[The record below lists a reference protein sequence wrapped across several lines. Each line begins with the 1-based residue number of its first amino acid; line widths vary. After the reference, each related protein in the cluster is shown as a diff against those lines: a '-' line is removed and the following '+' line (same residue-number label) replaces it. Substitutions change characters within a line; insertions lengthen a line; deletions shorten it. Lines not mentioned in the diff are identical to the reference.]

1 MNRIRNFLLAGF
13 NTLSKVL
20 AIVIINKLILL
31 YYGQKEFLIYG
42 DVISYLNIFVVLGTL
57 GMSNSIIV
65 YSRKQQGLRS
75 SVLFLASVFS
85 IVLVSVLI
93 LVLLVTL
100 DIYTF
105 NILKSIPY
113 RIFFVLSGIALVTVN
128 FKYSYLISE
137 KRVSTYHSLQILQN
151 LVVIGLVLVGVILKN
166 FSLVVYS
173 LGFSALLYIYPQL
186 VFFKRLLYKGLL
198 FKRVFKN
205 TDISSFMIV
214 GIFSSLVNPSIHILG
229 RSLFVNTFDLEVAA
243 GYHASLKVSEG
254 YMLFV
259 NLVLVTMLLP
269 KFSEISEGFV
279 GHFGRVLGL
288 VFIFFILLFSGFFV
302 FRDTIYTL
310 IFEDALSKYSYLS
323 SYMII
328 SDFFRT
334 ISLSLALFFYAKKH
348 FLVYASLEL
357 FSAVLLFVGM
367 SQIGSLSIT
376 NFYLLWIFINAC
388 IACAHLG
395 MFLLHG
401 RK

>member
-1 MNRIRNFLLAGF
+1 M
-13 NTLSKVL
+13 SKAL

-31 YYGQKEFLIYG
+31 YYGQKEFLLYG

-65 YSRKQQGLRS
+65 YSKKQQGLKS
-75 SVLFLASVFS
+75 SVLFLASVLS
-85 IVLVSVLI
+85 IVLASVLI

-100 DIYTF
+100 DFYTF
-105 NILKSIPY
+105 NILKPIPY
-113 RIFFVLSGIALVTVN
+113 RIFFILSGIALVTLN
-128 FKYSYLISE
+128 FKYSYLIGE
-137 KRVSTYHSLQILQN
+137 NKVSKYHLLQILQN
-151 LVVIGLVLVGVILKN
+151 LIVIGLVLVGVILQN

-173 LGFSALLYIYPQL
+173 LGFSALVYISPQI
-186 VFFKRLLYKGLL
+186 VFFKRLLAKGLL

-214 GIFSSLVNPSIHILG
+214 GIFSSLVNPTIQILG
-229 RSLFVNTFDLEVAA
+229 RSLFVNSFDTEVAS
-243 GYHASLKVSEG
+243 GYHATLKVSEG

-259 NLVLVTMLLP
+259 NLVLITMLLP
-269 KFSEISEGFV
+269 KFNEITEGFL
-279 GHFGRVLGL
+279 GYFGRVLGF
-288 VFIFFILLFSGFFV
+288 VFLFFILLLSGFHV
-302 FRDTIYTL
+302 FGNTVYAM
-310 IFEDALSKYSYLS
+310 IFEDTLSKYSYLS

-334 ISLSLALFFYAKKH
+334 ISLSLALFFYAKKN
-348 FLVYASLEL
+348 FVVYASLEL
-357 FSAVLLFVGM
+357 ISAVLLFVGM
-367 SQIGSLSIT
+367 TQIGTLSIT